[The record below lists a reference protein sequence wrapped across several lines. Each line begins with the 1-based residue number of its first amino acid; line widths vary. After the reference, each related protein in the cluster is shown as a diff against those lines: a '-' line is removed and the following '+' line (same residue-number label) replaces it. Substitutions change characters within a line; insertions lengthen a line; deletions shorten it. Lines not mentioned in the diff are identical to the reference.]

1 MQNNEIYFLAGLPK
15 AGTTAIAAWMTEA
28 LDLPVG
34 LKEPG
39 FFYNGSD
46 LVSCYRGEKLSKRR
60 VKFGDP
66 PFCSGQIFDASPH
79 YLHDHHFPYFEDCL
93 LNLKAERRSVKVVV
107 LLRDPVER
115 AISHFAHHKRDGA
128 EPLEINDA
136 LTPGVYE
143 ARRSLIPD
151 LWTGYDYIGDS
162 KFADNLCRLQ
172 QILTAEELFITSLSS
187 LSKRG
192 SGPDDLKRFLKIA
205 PTKEVSF
212 GHENASGSPRSVTG
226 KIILKFIQVGSAVA
240 ASTVASPAITSWL
253 KTLKRRT
260 LSSLAL
266 EKREPLGLAKPVK
279 EDLLLLFRSEY
290 EFLKRN
296 NFECQSAF
304 HSNDA

>member
-15 AGTTAIAAWMTEA
+15 AGTTAIAAWMAEA
-28 LDLPVG
+28 LDLPRG

-46 LVSCYRGEKLSKRR
+46 SVSCYRGEKVSKRR
-60 VKFGDP
+60 VKFGAP
-66 PFCSGQIFDASPH
+66 HFCSGQIFDASPH
-79 YLHDHHFPYFEDCL
+79 YLHDHHFLYFEECL
-93 LNLKAERRSVKVVV
+93 LNFKAEGRPVKVVV
-107 LLRDPVER
+107 VLRDPVDR
-115 AISHFAHHKRDGA
+115 AISHFAHHKRDDA

-162 KFADNLCRLQ
+162 KFADNLSRLQ
-172 QILTAEELFITSLSS
+172 QILTAEELFITSLSL

-192 SGPDDLKRFLKIA
+192 SGPDQMKRFLNISPA
-205 PTKEVSF
+205 KEVSF
-212 GHENASGSPRSVTG
+212 VHENASGSPTSVLG
-226 KIILKFIQVGSAVA
+226 KIILKFIQIGSAVA
-240 ASTVASPAITSWL
+240 ASALTSPAITSGL
-253 KTLKRRT
+253 KTLKRRA
-260 LSSLAL
+260 LSSLTL
-266 EKREPLGLAKPVK
+266 EKREPLGLSRAVR

-296 NFECQSAF
+296 NFEDQSAS